1 VLNITKKSNKEKNLK
16 ILRIVGIIEGISYLT
31 LFGITMPL
39 KYMMGMKEPNYIVG
53 LLHGVL
59 FVGYV
64 FLTYLVYKQ
73 YSIGIKKALLLLISS
88 LLPFG
93 TFVSDSKILKP
104 LEKTVEI

>member
-1 VLNITKKSNKEKNLK
+1 MLNILKKSNKEKNLRL
-16 ILRIVGIIEGISYLT
+16 LRKVGIIEGISYLT

-39 KYMMGMKEPNYIVG
+39 KYMMDMKEPNYIVG

-64 FLTYLVYKQ
+64 FWTFLVYNQ
-73 YSIGIKKALLLLISS
+73 YNLSRKKAILLLISS

-93 TFVSDSKILKP
+93 TFVTDTRILKP
-104 LEKTVEI
+104 LEKQK

>member
-1 VLNITKKSNKEKNLK
+1 MLNILKKSNKEKNLR
-16 ILRIVGIIEGISYLT
+16 ILRKVGIIEGISYLT

-39 KYMMGMKEPNYIVG
+39 KYMMDMKEPNYIVG

-64 FLTYLVYKQ
+64 FWTFLVYNQ
-73 YSIGIKKALLLLISS
+73 YNLSRKKAILLLISS

-93 TFVSDSKILKP
+93 TFVTDTRILKP
-104 LEKTVEI
+104 LEKQK

>member
-1 VLNITKKSNKEKNLK
+1 MKSKKSNLK
-16 ILRIVGIIEGISYLT
+16 TLRILGIIEGISYLT

-53 LLHGVL
+53 LIHGFL

-64 FLTYLVYKQ
+64 AWTYLVYKQ
-73 YSIGIKKALLLLISS
+73 YNLSIKTTLILLIAS

-93 TFVSDSKILKP
+93 TFVTDAKILKS
-104 LEKTVEI
+104 LENVE

>member
-1 VLNITKKSNKEKNLK
+1 MTKKSNKEKNLK